1 MVKKK
6 TDASQQ
12 ELFARQAKLKD
23 ERTAIFDEGNKIRNR
38 VTELQAQREALSK
51 RKHLLEVEIHENSLE
66 LCRLDQQIL
75 DTIERKR
82 SLEEKIKAMPIVKGE
97 SG

>member
-6 TDASQQ
+6 MDASQQ
-12 ELFARQAKLKD
+12 ELFARQQKLN
-23 ERTAIFDEGNKIRNR
+23 EGNKLRNR

-51 RKHLLEVEIHENSLE
+51 RKCMLEVEIQENSKE
-66 LCRLDQQIL
+66 LDRLDVQL
-75 DTIERKR
+75 VNTMEKTHE
-82 SLEEKIKAMPIVKGE
+82 LEEKIKTMPMTKEG

>member
-23 ERTAIFDEGNKIRNR
+23 ERATILEDGNRLRNR
-38 VTELQAQREALSK
+38 VTDLQAQREALSK
-51 RKHLLEVEIHENSLE
+51 RKHLLEVEIQENTLE
-66 LCRLDQQIL
+66 LCRLDQQL
-75 DTIERKR
+75 LNTIESKR
-82 SLEEKIKAMPIVKGE
+82 SLEEKIKVMPIVKRE

>member
-12 ELFARQAKLKD
+12 ELFVRQEKLKD
-23 ERTAIFDEGNKIRNR
+23 ERNTIFDEGNKLRNR

-51 RKHLLEVEIHENSLE
+51 RKHLLEVEIQENTLE
-66 LCRLDQQIL
+66 ICRLDQQL
-75 DTIERKR
+75 LNTMESKR
-82 SLEEKIKAMPIVKGE
+82 ELEEKIKEMPIVKGE

>member
-23 ERTAIFDEGNKIRNR
+23 ERTTILEDGNRLRNR
-38 VTELQAQREALSK
+38 VIELQTQREALSK
-51 RKHLLEVEIHENSLE
+51 RKHLLEVEIQENTLE
-66 LCRLDQQIL
+66 LCRLDQQL
-75 DTIERKR
+75 LNTIESKR
-82 SLEEKIKAMPIVKGE
+82 SLEEKIKTMPIVKGE